1 MVKIMKWH
9 HNMTQL
15 DNEKIKR
22 TQSQY
27 LDTSTK
33 YSLPVYV
40 FLNKINGRNKTLKI
54 IGFN

>member
-1 MVKIMKWH
+1 MKRH

-15 DNEKIKR
+15 DKEKIKR

-33 YSLPVYV
+33 YSVPVYI
-40 FLNKINGRNKTLKI
+40 FLNKINGRNKTLNI
-54 IGFN
+54 IGIN